1 MSDDGSLELSSI
13 LQRSSIAD
21 EIWGPTR
28 DRETEQARTERL
40 KSFFVCYKDEQDFE
54 QLEHDD
60 IFPTIRILKQSPQ
73 LRRSDL
79 YREDSTSSIGD
90 RTAEAALFDLAVRS
104 MFLTACMRRAQ
115 PGAEALNRETIFR
128 PCWKE
133 SESLIKYLSR
143 VFPISQPPQQ
153 DLLAFN
159 ADKLRASYLQ
169 AYASIQI
176 EWTNYLSDHLVLLR
190 GDTFKK
196 LYIFR
201 HPGFIKV
208 SLERLAADEEES
220 PQTLIDAVKLGCLS
234 PALLKET
241 LLTFDLVF
249 PVVGDRASRTILEK
263 EVRDHG
269 LDPYLLVHFYQDS
282 RDHECPRDAIEPRD
296 IKSLY
301 EKYPYWA
308 DRLYDLWREA
318 DDPTPIT
325 TIERWSEARRNP
337 RFTYWCAVVSIILA
351 FTFGMIST
359 GLAAV
364 QVWIAW
370 CDWIGDP
377 TAAQCGYQRPGAG
390 DR

>member
-13 LQRSSIAD
+13 IQRSSIAD
-21 EIWGPTR
+21 EIWGPAP
-28 DRETEQARTERL
+28 DQETEQARTERL

-54 QLEHDD
+54 QLEYDD

-73 LRRSDL
+73 LRRSEL
-79 YREDSTSSIGD
+79 YREDSTPQSRD
-90 RTAEAALFDLAVRS
+90 RTAEAVLFDLAVRS

-115 PGAEALNRETIFR
+115 PGTESLNRETIFR

-169 AYASIQI
+169 AYASIHI

-220 PQTLIDAVKLGCLS
+220 PQTLIDAVKLYGYHPC
-234 PALLKET
+234 
-241 LLTFDLVF
+241 
-249 PVVGDRASRTILEK
+249 GDEHR
-263 EVRDHG
+263 
-269 LDPYLLVHFYQDS
+269 
-282 RDHECPRDAIEPRD
+282 
-296 IKSLY
+296 
-301 EKYPYWA
+301 
-308 DRLYDLWREA
+308 
-318 DDPTPIT
+318 
-325 TIERWSEARRNP
+325 
-337 RFTYWCAVVSIILA
+337 
-351 FTFGMIST
+351 
-359 GLAAV
+359 
-364 QVWIAW
+364 
-370 CDWIGDP
+370 
-377 TAAQCGYQRPGAG
+377 
-390 DR
+390 